1 MSSVFTD
8 PITGATS
15 ISGSLTVDNLNIR
28 GMSLG
33 STTLSS
39 NAIWLPSTSLQWT
52 PVVAPNLPT
61 FSIPNGGTMTYSRRN
76 AVYRWIGNDV
86 AYNINVAGLLN
97 TQSTVTTGDYTLNV
111 PYPINVAAYGANAL
125 IGELWLTT
133 YYQTNSNVFKAYAR
147 TIADDANNVT
157 IRVLTGTADV
167 TLTTALSNTTMI
179 LQGTMTYNTS
189 SFNQVGGVPA
199 AYLPAA
205 FYQNAAGQVLLN
217 SNVIGGVVA
226 PRGQLDI
233 VYNSNLPAL
242 VVDQLGT
249 GDGLQVRKGGVTQLV
264 VSGTGNVGIGTANP
278 TQKLS
283 VVGNIISTGSIDAG
297 TQFLGLAA
305 DTAAA
310 PSFSFTGN
318 TTTGMFRGGTNI
330 LSLST
335 ASTERVTILAN
346 GNVGI
351 GTPNPTATLH
361 VANGDFYSPGSV
373 VQCVTT
379 LYRGVVGYSSPNS
392 GTPTEMTVLNLTI
405 IPKMA
410 NNKIILQWMI
420 NGETG
425 YDSIFLVYRNTTAI
439 GFNETTGNQQWSGVT
454 VAPRDEDL
462 DSTPQ
467 NIIVNWV
474 DSPNTT
480 GSVTYS
486 VRVRTSGSAATTMYV
501 NTNFRNIST
510 GAFERL
516 CSTGVAW
523 EICV

>member
-15 ISGSLTVDNLNIR
+15 ISGSLTVDNINIR

-33 STTLSS
+33 SVTLSS

-61 FSIPNGGTMTYSRRN
+61 FSIPNGGAMTYSRRN
-76 AVYRWIGNDV
+76 GVYRWIGNDV
-86 AYNINVAGLLN
+86 SYNINIAGLLN

-133 YYQTNSNVFKAYAR
+133 YYQTNSNSFKAYAR
-147 TIADDANNVT
+147 TIASDANNVT

-217 SNVIGGVVA
+217 SNVVGGVVA

-249 GDGLQVRKGGVTQLV
+249 GDALQVKDAGVTQLV

-278 TQKLS
+278 T
-283 VVGNIISTGSIDAG
+283 
-297 TQFLGLAA
+297 
-305 DTAAA
+305 
-310 PSFSFTGN
+310 
-318 TTTGMFRGGTNI
+318 
-330 LSLST
+330 
-335 ASTERVTILAN
+335 
-346 GNVGI
+346 
-351 GTPNPTATLH
+351 ATLH
-361 VANGDFYSPGSV
+361 VADGKFYSPGSV
-373 VQCVTT
+373 VQCATT
-379 LYRGVVGYSSPNS
+379 LYTETTTYTAPSSI
-392 GTPTEMTVLNLTI
+392 TPTEMTVLNVTI
-405 IPKMA
+405 APKRA
-410 NNKIILQWMI
+410 SSKIVLQWMM
-420 NGETG
+420 NLESLN
-425 YDSIFLVYRNTTAI
+425 DVIFLVYRGETAI
-439 GFNETTGNQQWSGVT
+439 GFNTTSGNVQWSGVT
-454 VAPRDEDL
+454 SAVYDVDN
-462 DSTPQ
+462 STTPF
-467 NIIVNWV
+467 NLTVNWV
-474 DSPNTT
+474 DFPNTT
-480 GSVTYS
+480 STITYS
-486 VRVRTSGSAATTMYV
+486 VRVRASGTSSFTIYLGRCVSGT
-501 NTNFRNIST
+501 ST
-510 GAFERL
+510 GQLGYETT

>member
-15 ISGSLTVDNLNIR
+15 ILGSLTVDNLNIR

-61 FSIPNGGTMTYSRRN
+61 FSIPDGGAMTYSRRN

-86 AYNINVAGLLN
+86 SYNINVAGLLN

-133 YYQTNSNVFKAYAR
+133 YYQTNSNSFKAYAR
-147 TIADDANNVT
+147 TIASDANNVT

-249 GDGLQVRKGGVTQLV
+249 GDALQVKDAGVTQLV
-264 VSGTGNVGIGTANP
+264 VSGTGNVGIGTAVP
-278 TQKLS
+278 IAKLHINGNLYAPGTTIQTVTT
-283 VVGNIISTGSIDAG
+283 VVN
-297 TQFLGLAA
+297 L
-305 DTAAA
+305 
-310 PSFSFTGN
+310 
-318 TTTGMFRGGTNI
+318 GGTVNTSIVYTGISISITPRFANSKI
-330 LSLST
+330 LIHVSSPTYARGANYYYKLLLNKAGIT
-335 ASTERVTILAN
+335 TAVASTSIGVEQTTRDSVIHGTSSIL
-346 GNVGI
+346 
-351 GTPNPTATLH
+351 
-361 VANGDFYSPGSV
+361 Y
-373 VQCVTT
+373 
-379 LYRGVVGYSSPNS
+379 
-392 GTPTEMTVLNLTI
+392 TET
-405 IPKMA
+405 
-410 NNKIILQWMI
+410 
-420 NGETG
+420 
-425 YDSIFLVYRNTTAI
+425 
-439 GFNETTGNQQWSGVT
+439 
-454 VAPRDEDL
+454 
-462 DSTPQ
+462 
-467 NIIVNWV
+467 
-474 DSPNTT
+474 PNTT
-480 GSVTYS
+480 SSITYELYHQALNNAGSPYTV
-486 VRVRTSGSAATTMYV
+486 GG
-501 NTNFRNIST
+501 N
-510 GAFERL
+510 G
-516 CSTGVAW
+516 TGVMVVQ